1 MICHTENAKSGS
13 GQLTHKRVSNG
24 LPHTPNVPLS
34 CADRRYYIVNLR
46 PRQSSCLNIL
56 AGNSTLADVDKS
68 KRSHG
73 GLSCGGISTAS
84 QVLLRATG
92 ARITVRTPSYYCHRN
107 GNRCWGYRGSQDTGK
122 DSRIASASHSNRAE
136 ETEAT
141 FATQQAQVTR
151 PIITTENIGDGSGSR
166 SEVQLRAFAT
176 RVYDKLSGLL
186 GYHAHTRSE
195 RSAYAGTRAR
205 AVAGAD
211 LQSRSGGRSAPH
223 SQEAVI
229 ALLAFGTVAAA
240 YSWAVAALWVL
251 P

>member
-56 AGNSTLADVDKS
+56 AGSSTLADVDKS

-73 GLSCGGISTAS
+73 GSSCGGISTAS

-92 ARITVRTPSYYCHRN
+92 ARITVRNPSHYCHRN
-107 GNRCWGYRGSQDTGK
+107 GNRGWGLGIGQDTGTNG
-122 DSRIASASHSNRAE
+122 SSISSPRSNRAE
-136 ETEAT
+136 NTETTIA
-141 FATQQAQVTR
+141 AQQAK
-151 PIITTENIGDGSGSR
+151 I
-166 SEVQLRAFAT
+166 LA
-176 RVYDKLSGLL
+176 LS
-186 GYHAHTRSE
+186 
-195 RSAYAGTRAR
+195 
-205 AVAGAD
+205 
-211 LQSRSGGRSAPH
+211 
-223 SQEAVI
+223 
-229 ALLAFGTVAAA
+229 ALTFAAA
-240 YSWAVAALWVL
+240 YVWLAYAACV

>member
-56 AGNSTLADVDKS
+56 AGSSTLADVDKS

-73 GLSCGGISTAS
+73 GSSCGGISTAS

-92 ARITVRTPSYYCHRN
+92 ARITVRNPSHYCHRN
-107 GNRCWGYRGSQDTGK
+107 GNRGWGFGSSQDTGK
-122 DSRIASASHSNRAE
+122 DSRIVSASHSGRAE

-141 FATQQAQVTR
+141 IAAQQAK
-151 PIITTENIGDGSGSR
+151 I
-166 SEVQLRAFAT
+166 LA
-176 RVYDKLSGLL
+176 LS
-186 GYHAHTRSE
+186 
-195 RSAYAGTRAR
+195 
-205 AVAGAD
+205 
-211 LQSRSGGRSAPH
+211 
-223 SQEAVI
+223 
-229 ALLAFGTVAAA
+229 ALTFAAA
-240 YSWAVAALWVL
+240 YVWLAYVAFL